1 MAIGLSLEEIMP
13 KKVLGAFAREAA
25 KSIKAESDLD
35 HLRKMLTKVSVE
47 TALNAEHDK
56 HLGYQKHQS
65 RASAR
70 NGCSS
75 K

>member
-1 MAIGLSLEEIMP
+1 MP
-13 KKVLGAFAREAA
+13 KKALEAFSREAA
-25 KSIKAESDLD
+25 KSIKAESELD
-35 HLRKMLTKVSVE
+35 DFRKMLTKVSVE